1 MHKFTRKASSAAF
14 RRGFLLWATIAAGAV
29 SAVDMPQKEAADAEL
44 AGNNNV
50 LINADVSSNGEG
62 SIYLGFDQTRIDING
77 DQVSTGTV
85 GVRVTTGGTT
95 LYNNTTIE
103 KSASVGTSLDVGG
116 DIRVNGAIFDGNDS
130 SVNIGE
136 DLAVAGSAAVSANL
150 TVNGTISDG
159 NDDTVNIADNLAV
172 NGIITDGNDD
182 TVNIGENIAIAG
194 NATISSDLTL
204 DGTISDGSDDTVN
217 ISENLDVAGATSSL
231 GLSNTGTLSQI
242 GTTNIN
248 TTGSAATAIGNSGS
262 ETAVSA
268 TAGNAALSL
277 SQDNASL
284 MLGSHGLDIDGE
296 SATTT
301 LSGGTNS
308 ASLALQDARATLAVG
323 TATSSETDVLI
334 VNGSDVGDD
343 RTTTSVT
350 LGGSNNTATQLISGA
365 NSLQINDGL
374 GSNPALSL
382 TGTLDDSSTATT
394 GVLITGSAQKAPFD
408 PTATIPTPSWADV
421 AIQSAHY
428 NGEGTGSAILITDY
442 GVQIISPQP
451 VAGQD
456 IHNNIGL
463 NYGAGNVINNLGG
476 GTGATQNNIGVGSG
490 VSTTTIGSTTAGS
503 AVTTQAGNTA
513 TRIIN
518 GASTTQLTAG
528 DGVGDSVLVDS
539 SNGTTTA
546 HSGTV
551 LKGAVAVHTTADQ
564 FGKLTTTESAAEVAQ
579 SSATITV
586 TNGDGNTHGFYVDEQ
601 RAVISGGRYS
611 SAMIL
616 DDRGATF
623 GNTSNGN
630 PIQVHGVYD
639 GSADFDAVN
648 VRQLKKSYAGIAG
661 VAALSQITAPL
672 EGKRYSFGIG
682 AGHFEGEEALAL
694 GFKARYKNTTVLSFG
709 ATHDTQDR
717 NVVAAGATWSW

>member
-1 MHKFTRKASSAAF
+1 M
-14 RRGFLLWATIAAGAV
+14 
-29 SAVDMPQKEAADAEL
+29 
-44 AGNNNV
+44 
-50 LINADVSSNGEG
+50 
-62 SIYLGFDQTRIDING
+62 
-77 DQVSTGTV
+77 
-85 GVRVTTGGTT
+85 
-95 LYNNTTIE
+95 
-103 KSASVGTSLDVGG
+103 
-116 DIRVNGAIFDGNDS
+116 
-130 SVNIGE
+130 
-136 DLAVAGSAAVSANL
+136 
-150 TVNGTISDG
+150 
-159 NDDTVNIADNLAV
+159 
-172 NGIITDGNDD
+172 
-182 TVNIGENIAIAG
+182 
-194 NATISSDLTL
+194 
-204 DGTISDGSDDTVN
+204 
-217 ISENLDVAGATSSL
+217 
-231 GLSNTGTLSQI
+231 
-242 GTTNIN
+242 
-248 TTGSAATAIGNSGS
+248 
-262 ETAVSA
+262 
-268 TAGNAALSL
+268 
-277 SQDNASL
+277 
-284 MLGSHGLDIDGE
+284 
-296 SATTT
+296 
-301 LSGGTNS
+301 

-323 TATSSETDVLI
+323 TATSSETEVLI
-334 VNGSDVGDD
+334 VNGSDAGDD
-343 RTTTSVT
+343 RTTTTVT
-350 LGGSNNTATQLISGA
+350 LGGSNNTATQLISRT
-365 NSLQINDGL
+365 NSLQINDGFS
-374 GSNPALSL
+374 GNPALSL

-408 PTATIPTPSWADV
+408 ATATIPTPSWADV

-428 NGEGTGSAILITDY
+428 DGEGTGSAILITDY

-456 IHNNIGL
+456 MHNNIGL

-490 VSTTTIGSTTAGS
+490 FSTTTIGSTTAGS
-503 AVTTQAGNTA
+503 AVTTQAGNTT

-564 FGKLTTTESAAEVAQ
+564 FGKLTTTESSAEVAQ

-639 GSADFDAVN
+639 GAADFDAVN